1 MQARSTI
8 TTTTTTTTSERAVV
22 LFAAEENNASDPS
35 PPVRLFDSTSVPM
48 VQPPPTSG
56 ELVLV
61 EQPQMT
67 SVAISKSGN
76 APSATVLSTTMDLA
90 NIKAAMQKINK
101 TPSKLKK
108 ILGKLIGKKRRNTLT
123 PKDLKKLVKLCTKK
137 VYKKVPTLELLNEVW
152 NVAAAGGSE
161 LSESTLEKWLF

>member
-90 NIKAAMQKINK
+90 NIKAAMFKIIK

-108 ILGKLIGKKRRNTLT
+108 NSWQIDWKEETKHIDSEG
-123 PKDLKKLVKLCTKK
+123 LKKISQTVHK
-137 VYKKVPTLELLNEVW
+137 
-152 NVAAAGGSE
+152 
-161 LSESTLEKWLF
+161 ESV